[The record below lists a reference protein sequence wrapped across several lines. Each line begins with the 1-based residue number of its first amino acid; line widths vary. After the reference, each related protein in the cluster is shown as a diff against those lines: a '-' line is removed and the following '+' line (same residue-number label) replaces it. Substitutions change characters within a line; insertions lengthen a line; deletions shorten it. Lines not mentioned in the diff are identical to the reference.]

1 MIIFFIFEALLLCET
16 YSDLMFFSSFSN
28 RNLEDRPPEMTMER
42 AVNLLS
48 QDSEETLV
56 SAATYIQNQCLK
68 SDDAKKM
75 VCLRFFKLTWSY
87 CVHHLVGDSQHVAD
101 SGRFGNT

>member
-1 MIIFFIFEALLLCET
+1 MIIFFIFEAFLLCET

-28 RNLEDRPPEMTMER
+28 RNLEEKPPEMTMER

-68 SDDAKKM
+68 SNDAKKM
-75 VCLRFFKLTWSY
+75 VRLRFL
-87 CVHHLVGDSQHVAD
+87 
-101 SGRFGNT
+101 N

>member
-1 MIIFFIFEALLLCET
+1 
-16 YSDLMFFSSFSN
+16 
-28 RNLEDRPPEMTMER
+28 MTMER

-68 SDDAKKM
+68 SDDARKM
-75 VCLRFFKLTWSY
+75 VRLRFL
-87 CVHHLVGDSQHVAD
+87 
-101 SGRFGNT
+101 N